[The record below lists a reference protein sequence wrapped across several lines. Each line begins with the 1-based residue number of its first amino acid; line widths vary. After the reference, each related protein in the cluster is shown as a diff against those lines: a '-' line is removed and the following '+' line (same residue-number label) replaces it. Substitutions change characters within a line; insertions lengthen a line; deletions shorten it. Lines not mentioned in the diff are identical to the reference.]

1 MKGRKLLTLGIAIAL
16 LFSSAV
22 YAIAP
27 ANAAWKPSGPMTL
40 VIPYGPGG
48 STDII
53 GRLLAK
59 SMESYFGVPV
69 VVENVAGGN
78 GAVGAQR
85 VYNAKPDGLT
95 IAMLSGSI
103 QTIIPPTTA
112 IGFDPLKMSYIASTH
127 ESVAARFV
135 SKKSGFKTIQDV
147 IAAGKTRFLI
157 DVTSGGYG
165 LPDLGTALLSKK
177 SGGIK
182 YRALA
187 TSGGAESVLRLLSGD
202 ADMGQNSASTTV
214 AHVKTGDLI
223 PVLIESESWP
233 LLEEMGIPKS
243 KALFGYSIT
252 NPSAVV
258 GPTGLPAT
266 IRLEIQ
272 KAVKAA
278 LDNPTIKAN
287 MEKTFEMVRFKTGTQ
302 ARAIAVAARNG
313 YLPVLRSV
321 GKTLK

>member
-1 MKGRKLLTLGIAIAL
+1 
-16 LFSSAV
+16 
-22 YAIAP
+22 
-27 ANAAWKPSGPMTL
+27 
-40 VIPYGPGG
+40 
-48 STDII
+48 
-53 GRLLAK
+53 
-59 SMESYFGVPV
+59 
-69 VVENVAGGN
+69 
-78 GAVGAQR
+78 
-85 VYNAKPDGLT
+85 
-95 IAMLSGSI
+95 MLSGSI

-112 IGFDPLKMSYIASTH
+112 IGFEPLNMTFIGSTH

-182 YRALA
+182 YRPLA
-187 TSGGAESVLRLLSGD
+187 TTGGAESVLRLLSGD

-214 AHVKTGDLI
+214 SHVKTGDLI

-233 LLEEMGIPKS
+233 LLEQMGIPKS
-243 KALFGYSIT
+243 KALFGYSIS

-258 GPTGLPAT
+258 GPPGMSAT

-272 KAVKAA
+272 KAIKAA
-278 LDNPTIKAN
+278 LDDPIVKAN
-287 MEKTFEMVRFKTGTQ
+287 MEKTFELVRFKTGTQ

-321 GKTLK
+321 GKTLKK

>member
-1 MKGRKLLTLGIAIAL
+1 
-16 LFSSAV
+16 
-22 YAIAP
+22 
-27 ANAAWKPSGPMTL
+27 
-40 VIPYGPGG
+40 
-48 STDII
+48 
-53 GRLLAK
+53 
-59 SMESYFGVPV
+59 METYFGVPI

-85 VYNAKPDGLT
+85 VFNAKADGLT
-95 IAMLSGSI
+95 LAMLSGSI

-112 IGFDPLKMSYIASTH
+112 IGFEPLDMSFIASTH

-182 YRALA
+182 YRPLA

-214 AHVKTGDLI
+214 AHIKTGDLI
-223 PVLIESESWP
+223 PVLIESDTWP
-233 LLEEMGIPKS
+233 LLEAMGIPKS
-243 KALFGYSIT
+243 KTLYGYSIS

-258 GPTGLPAT
+258 GPPNLPAP

-272 KAVKAA
+272 KAIKAA
-278 LDNPTIKAN
+278 LDDPIVKAN
-287 MEKTFEMVRFKTGTQ
+287 MEKTFEMVRFKTGTE
-302 ARAIAVAARNG
+302 ARAIAVKARNG

-321 GKTLK
+321 GKVLK